1 MTIHFCF
8 VRWKSRDFTSGSKL
22 VTWIHA
28 ERTLYHFKL
37 AMDRIHNL
45 DELDVFEEVG
55 RGAFGVVFR
64 GIVKATGQEVAIK
77 QIDLENELADLFEV
91 NKEIQILSECRL
103 PQITSYLG
111 CFVKGYKL
119 WVIMEYVNGGSLFEL
134 LRPGPIADEMTVS
147 VISQQIL
154 LALTY
159 LHELGKIHRDLKSQ
173 NILLSQ
179 DGDVKLTD
187 FGVSTQL
194 YSNFSRRNTTVG
206 TPYWMAPEIILS
218 NNGGHS
224 FKADIWSLG
233 CCLYE
238 LKTGKPPLQNELAP
252 MAALRRIS
260 ACKSDADF
268 IDLLGLMRVEDFSDI
283 LKDFL
288 KKCFVVDAA
297 NRPSASKLLKHKF
310 ITQFKKT
317 DNDAKRVLLKRLITR
332 KLKWAQENHQPR
344 TQRFYIPTEIASN
357 QQKWRTANEPKRSS
371 GEVQFDFSTIQ
382 GISTLAEDE
391 MVIQPPLP
399 LSKDTSS
406 SPSSVS
412 RFRNDS
418 LQTSRALKLEHV
430 KLLNRV
436 FGKLEQK
443 VSLSTQQYDELVT
456 LNEKL
461 TNLFS
466 PVQYAESSQTK
477 VLVCQFLKYYLREL
491 TKPQANPETSSLR
504 LQLQR
509 AIVPSNLQSNQT
521 TSISMEAYSKK
532 SAAAGPL
539 DEIEKSLLESWLEK
553 MDHIAIG

>member
-1 MTIHFCF
+1 
-8 VRWKSRDFTSGSKL
+8 
-22 VTWIHA
+22 
-28 ERTLYHFKL
+28 
-37 AMDRIHNL
+37 MDRIHNL
-45 DELDVFEEVG
+45 SELDVFEEVG

-91 NKEIQILSECRL
+91 NKEIQILSECRI
-103 PQITSYLG
+103 PQITSYMG

-147 VISQQIL
+147 VISHQIL
-154 LALTY
+154 LALAY

-179 DGDVKLTD
+179 DGEVKLTD

-206 TPYWMAPEIILS
+206 TPYWMAPEIIL
-218 NNGGHS
+218 NNNGHS

-238 LKTGKPPLQNELAP
+238 LKTGRPPLQNELAP

-268 IDLLGLMRVEDFSDI
+268 IDLIGLMSMNDFSDTF
-283 LKDFL
+283 KDFL

-297 NRPSASKLLKHKF
+297 NRSSATMLLKHKF
-310 ITQFKKT
+310 ITQFKKV
-317 DNDAKRVLLKRLITR
+317 DDDAKRVILKRLITR
-332 KLKWAQENHQPR
+332 KLKWAQENHNPK
-344 TQRFYIPTEIASN
+344 TQRFYVPTEIASN
-357 QQKWRTANEPKRSS
+357 QKKWQNANETKRKS

-382 GISTLAEDE
+382 GVSPLAEDE
-391 MVIQPPLP
+391 IIGQSS
-399 LSKDTSS
+399 LSHQKEPTSS
-406 SPSSVS
+406 PPGLP
-412 RFRNDS
+412 RFKNDS
-418 LQTSRALKLEHV
+418 LQTSKVLKQEHI

-443 VSLSTQQYDELVT
+443 VSLSTGQYDELVT

-477 VLVCQFLKYYLREL
+477 ILVCQFLKYYLREL
-491 TKPQANPETSSLR
+491 TKPQTNPEASTLR

-509 AIVPSNLQSNQT
+509 AIVPSTLQSNPV
-521 TSISMEAYSKK
+521 TSASMEPFSRK
-532 SAAAGPL
+532 STVAGPL
-539 DEIEKSLLESWLEK
+539 DEIENSLLESWLDK
-553 MDHIAIG
+553 MEHLTIGQ

>member
-1 MTIHFCF
+1 
-8 VRWKSRDFTSGSKL
+8 
-22 VTWIHA
+22 
-28 ERTLYHFKL
+28 
-37 AMDRIHNL
+37 MDRIHSL
-45 DELDVFEEVG
+45 AELDVFEEVG

-134 LRPGPIADEMTVS
+134 LRPGPITDEMTVS

-154 LALTY
+154 LALAY

-179 DGDVKLTD
+179 DGEVKLTD

-238 LKTGKPPLQNELAP
+238 LMTGKPPLQNELAP
-252 MAALRRIS
+252 MVALRRIS

-268 IDLLGLMRVEDFSDI
+268 IDLLGLMSIDAFSDTF
-283 LKDFL
+283 KDFL

-297 NRPSASKLLKHKF
+297 NRPSAAKLLKHKF
-310 ITQFKKT
+310 ITQFKKVG
-317 DNDAKRVLLKRLITR
+317 NDAKKVLLKRLITR
-332 KLKWAQENHQPR
+332 KLKWAQEHHQPK
-344 TQRFYIPTEIASN
+344 TQRFYVPTEIASN
-357 QQKWRTANEPKRSS
+357 QKKWQIADEEQENE
-371 GEVQFDFSTIQ
+371 GVIQFDFSTIQ
-382 GISTLAEDE
+382 GVSDLVEDE
-391 MVIQPPLP
+391 IIGQPVLP
-399 LSKDTSS
+399 VRKETS
-406 SPSSVS
+406 PPKGMS
-412 RFRNDS
+412 RSRNDS
-418 LQTSRALKLEHV
+418 LQTNKALKLEHV

-443 VSLSTQQYDELVT
+443 VSLSTGQYDELVT

-477 VLVCQFLKYYLREL
+477 ILVCQFLKYYLREL
-491 TKPQANPETSSLR
+491 TKPQANPETSTLR

-509 AIVPSNLQSNQT
+509 AIVPSNLQINP
-521 TSISMEAYSKK
+521 TSLLVEPFSRK
-532 SAAAGPL
+532 SVTAGPL
-539 DEIEKSLLESWLEK
+539 DEIENSLLESWLEK
-553 MDHIAIG
+553 MEHITTGQ